1 MLERAAA
8 SALGGPAFWAMTVPC
23 KKFNDTTQ
31 PDRFFQEH
39 IGFTNG
45 IKRYYT
51 VINNL
56 CQVIC

>member
-31 PDRFFQEH
+31 PDRLCRDAKNILKIYQRNKE
-39 IGFTNG
+39 G
-45 IKRYYT
+45 I
-51 VINNL
+51 V
-56 CQVIC
+56 Q